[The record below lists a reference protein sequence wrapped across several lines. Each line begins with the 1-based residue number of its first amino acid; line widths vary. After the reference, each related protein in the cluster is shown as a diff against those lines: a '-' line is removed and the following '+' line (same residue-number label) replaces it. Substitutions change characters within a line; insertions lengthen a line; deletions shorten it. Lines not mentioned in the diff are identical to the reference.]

1 MHHEELEI
9 VSHDTNELTGIALP
23 RHEAISQ
30 GAWCRSTNVFVINNK
45 GEVLCHQRSLQ
56 KERFPGVWST
66 HLGGHVAK
74 GENYETNA
82 VKELE
87 EEAGIISESKRL
99 VCWRTTKIDTAHL
112 WVREFVTLHDVPA
125 ESLKPQ
131 PGEVD
136 QFAWKSIEEIL
147 EAKQREPHM
156 WCAGTHDFRV
166 EYHCLRAV
174 LTAAH
179 SAGAIEVPHGLQAW
193 HPVPSVA

>member
-1 MHHEELEI
+1 M
-9 VSHDTNELTGIALP
+9 
-23 RHEAISQ
+23 
-30 GAWCRSTNVFVINNK
+30 
-45 GEVLCHQRSLQ
+45 
-56 KERFPGVWST
+56 WST

-82 VKELE
+82 VKEPR
-87 EEAGIISESKRL
+87 GGSRIVSESKRL

-112 WVREFVTLHDVPA
+112 WVHEFVTLRRPGR
-125 ESLKPQ
+125 SLTPQ

-147 EAKQREPHM
+147 EAKQRRPHM
-156 WCAGTHDFRV
+156 WCAGTRDFRV